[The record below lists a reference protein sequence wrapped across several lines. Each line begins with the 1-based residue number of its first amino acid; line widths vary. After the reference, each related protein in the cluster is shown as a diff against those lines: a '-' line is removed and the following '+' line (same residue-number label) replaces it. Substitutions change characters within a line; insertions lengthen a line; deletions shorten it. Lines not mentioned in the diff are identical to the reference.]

1 VKHPL
6 VPIAIIAAV
15 SLAGMIAGLAGDGW
29 EDRAAALGLIV
40 SLAPILWALRRAKI
54 SRLIHE
60 PAALGRAGFDVSVAA

>member
-54 SRLIHE
+54 
-60 PAALGRAGFDVSVAA
+60 